1 MNLPRIKSHN
11 LVSAPKVTV
20 HQNPPNTNAIMHSF
34 PPLIHSA
41 FATNSCPRINS
52 KALQA
57 RSSGDTKISPK
68 GDQNVQAFGL
78 MGWGLKGHRKFCGKF
93 RCDSLIFQLFLV
105 SREWNM
111 TEKVS
116 QAFFSRKGSHR
127 RSNSRENHWRMH
139 RLAMIH
145 IPLVLKANM

>member
-20 HQNPPNTNAIMHSF
+20 HQNSPNTNAIMPSF
-34 PPLIHSA
+34 PPLIHST

-68 GDQNVQAFGL
+68 SDPNVQAVGL
-78 MGWGLKGHRKFCGKF
+78 MGWGLKGLRRFVGSLGDIHWYSSCFCFKGNETWLKKF
-93 RCDSLIFQLFLV
+93 
-105 SREWNM
+105 
-111 TEKVS
+111 
-116 QAFFSRKGSHR
+116 HR
-127 RSNSRENHWRMH
+127 RFFHGKDPIEDQRNRVYHWRMH